1 MRTELDQYII
11 NQIRDKRMAIKMS
24 QEELSEKLGFR
35 SNSFVAAAESPR
47 STKKYNPVH
56 INKAALIFNCPL
68 WDLIPQYPIIDNKL
82 IKPLTRGKDSAE
94 IVGL

>member
-1 MRTELDQYII
+1 
-11 NQIRDKRMAIKMS
+11 MS

-56 INKAALIFNCPL
+56 MNKAALIFNCQL
-68 WDLIPQYPIIDNKL
+68 WDLIPQNPITDNKTV
-82 IKPLTRGKDSAE
+82 KPFPKKKDLDKNSTQ
-94 IVGL
+94 